1 MESGRGEKYRTYSK
15 QNYNLIGNVFQPAI
29 IDGSFEHEIWNTL
42 TRSRLML
49 FLDFKHPDMG
59 PDDDFLDPRLWDIK
73 EIEGQAIYQ
82 IKDAAMSL

>member
-1 MESGRGEKYRTYSK
+1 MKFTH
-15 QNYNLIGNVFQPAI
+15 LQPAI

-49 FLDFKHPDMG
+49 LLDFKHPDMG

-82 IKDAAMSL
+82 IKDTASL